1 MEKMSKSKKIEMI
14 AIAAF
19 AVVLLV
25 GYRVYDRIFPY
36 ARPLEYPRDYPDV
49 SEVVSVTIS
58 TPDGESTDVSNFAS
72 LIMQIQQGQPT
83 RTVSVND
90 FPAAEFYYQI
100 VAATSD
106 KEYCYF
112 VYQEDGQVFLEIP
125 YCGIYK
131 GLYNSGSSSLMEI
144 IPDLIENHPVK

>member
-1 MEKMSKSKKIEMI
+1 MSKSKKIVMI
-14 AIAAF
+14 VIAAF

-25 GYRVYDRIFPY
+25 GYRTYDRVFPY

-49 SEVVSVTIS
+49 GEVVSVTVS

-72 LIMQIQQGQPT
+72 LIMQIQQVQPT
-83 RTVSVND
+83 RTVFVND
-90 FPAAEFYYQI
+90 FPSAEFYYQI

-112 VYQEDGQVFLEIP
+112 VYQEDGQVYLEIP
-125 YCGIYK
+125 YSGVYK
-131 GLYNSGSSSLMEI
+131 GLHNSGSDSLMEI
-144 IPDLIENHPVK
+144 IPDLIENHPVN